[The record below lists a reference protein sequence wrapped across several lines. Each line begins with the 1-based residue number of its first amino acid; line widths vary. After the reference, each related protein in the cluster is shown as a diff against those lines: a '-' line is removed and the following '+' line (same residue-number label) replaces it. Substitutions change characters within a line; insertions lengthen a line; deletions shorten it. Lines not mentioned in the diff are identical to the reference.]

1 MPFDSK
7 QPSGPGVSTGRCVPA
22 PNVGI
27 RRTLCLWGPDPV
39 GPNSTPMESPV
50 RASANGLNRIRVASA
65 SDAEPCWWTA
75 EINAQEFMRQITP
88 AQTVLP
94 VPVDEIK
101 DRGMSTSKLWCEV
114 SWHRDGIG
122 DKAVFDIGAGM
133 RINIHACTVQMDLIT
148 PPRCIIARGPILT
161 DQNTV
166 AGLDGEGLFL
176 DTLVRGSI
184 ICGCA
189 ASKNGTL
196 LTQTFVIP
204 PATTIFVPTPPGA
217 IGVEIYGPG
226 AAQLGGVAGAWA
238 EFGDPT
244 GVIPPSGLM
253 GLINFLSIA
262 VDRTGIIPRPGN
274 AAGIATFNPDAG
286 PAVLTYVWQLEY

>member
-27 RRTLCLWGPDPV
+27 QRTMSIWGPTV
-39 GPNSTPMESPV
+39 AGPNSTPMGSPV
-50 RASANGLNRIRVASA
+50 RAGANGLNRIRLASA

-75 EINAQEFMRQITP
+75 EINAQELMRQIP
-88 AQTVLP
+88 GAGPVLP

-101 DRGMSTSKLWCEV
+101 DRGISTSKLWCEV

-122 DKAVFDIGAGM
+122 DRAVFDIGAGM
-133 RINIHACTVQMDLIT
+133 RINIHACTVQMDLIV
-148 PPRCIIARGPILT
+148 PPRSVIARGPILNDPNGVST
-161 DQNTV
+161 
-166 AGLDGEGLFL
+166 LDGPGLFL
-176 DTLVRGSI
+176 DNIVRGSI

-196 LTQTFVIP
+196 LTQTFIIAP
-204 PATTIFVPTPPGA
+204 GSTIFVPTPPGA
-217 IGVEIYGPG
+217 IGVDVYGPG
-226 AAQLGGVAGAWA
+226 AALGGVAGAWV

-244 GVIPPSGLM
+244 DVLPPSGPLAA
-253 GLINFLSIA
+253 INFLTIA
-262 VDRTGIIPRPGN
+262 ADRTGIIPRPGN
-274 AAGIATFNPDAG
+274 AAGIATVNPDLG
-286 PAVLTYVWQLEY
+286 TAVVTYVWQLEY